1 MGDVRP
7 SQAREYSTML
17 GLVGCGTMVIG
28 TFLGMV
34 FGSIVPSTD
43 IFLLGCTLFF
53 MGCLG
58 VCWTFNLPDQEKE
71 DVMPVG
77 VESPTEKSRT
87 CAK

>member
-1 MGDVRP
+1 MGDVRD
-7 SQAREYSTML
+7 YSTKL
-17 GLVGCGTMVIG
+17 GLVGCGMMVIG

-34 FGSIVPSTD
+34 FGNVVPSTD

-58 VCWTFNLPDQEKE
+58 VCWTFNLPEQEKE
-71 DVMPVG
+71 DVRSVG
-77 VESPTEKSRT
+77 VESPTDISRT

>member
-1 MGDVRP
+1 MGDVRD
-7 SQAREYSTML
+7 YSTKL
-17 GLVGCGTMVIG
+17 GLVGCGMMVIG
-28 TFLGMV
+28 TLLGWV

-58 VCWTFNLPDQEKE
+58 VCWTFNLPEQKKE

-77 VESPTEKSRT
+77 VESPTEISRT